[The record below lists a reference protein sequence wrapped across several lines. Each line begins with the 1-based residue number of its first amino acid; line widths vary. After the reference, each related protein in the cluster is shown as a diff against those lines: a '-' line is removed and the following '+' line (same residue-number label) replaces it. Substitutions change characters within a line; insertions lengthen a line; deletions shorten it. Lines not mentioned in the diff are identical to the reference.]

1 MSEKVL
7 KVLSNAQ
14 QGLTNEQ
21 KAQARLNIGCAGTYH
36 AGTNIA
42 IDSSTNTISVSGLA
56 TVATT
61 GRYSDLSGTPTIP
74 EQVNADWNAVSG
86 KAEILNRPFVT
97 EVKELTGSS
106 AYGPVYTNIPTLTLG
121 NQIISTDTSGSNAAF
136 GIVAPVPTS
145 SDVGKSLVAGNGS
158 THWETVNPGGKLLK
172 HTATFVRVGSEVDDP
187 WHVQNTL
194 NNAINHVVIDNHNG
208 DICSVLIEA
217 PTIAADEE
225 YNYSVVFDC
234 TNSSGGCGLDV
245 ENAAPRLERRGDL
258 DFSGQYLRIT
268 GSDTSSDAITK
279 EQRAVTSVTPN
290 SHNIKDGDGN
300 QTSVVY
306 SVGQENKWL
315 QIGTASYY
323 GVSENTKLAG
333 PFVVTNVH
341 YSDNNRWVTDH
352 YIYFSGDP
360 NFQVRVY
367 GGVYEVVRF

>member
-86 KAEILNRPFVT
+86 KAQILNKPTVT
-97 EVKELTGSS
+97 EVKELTGST
-106 AYGPVYTNIPTLTLG
+106 AYGPVYTNVPTLTLG

-172 HTATFVRVGSEVDDP
+172 HTATFVRVVS
-187 WHVQNTL
+187 T
-194 NNAINHVVIDNHNG
+194 
-208 DICSVLIEA
+208 
-217 PTIAADEE
+217 TI
-225 YNYSVVFDC
+225 
-234 TNSSGGCGLDV
+234 T
-245 ENAAPRLERRGDL
+245 
-258 DFSGQYLRIT
+258 
-268 GSDTSSDAITK
+268 
-279 EQRAVTSVTPN
+279 VTSALCLSRHLPLPQMKNTTTLSCSTAQTPAEAVH
-290 SHNIKDGDGN
+290 S
-300 QTSVVY
+300 TSKTPCHALNVVAALAPA
-306 SVGQENKWL
+306 V
-315 QIGTASYY
+315 
-323 GVSENTKLAG
+323 NTCA
-333 PFVVTNVH
+333 
-341 YSDNNRWVTDH
+341 
-352 YIYFSGDP
+352 
-360 NFQVRVY
+360 
-367 GGVYEVVRF
+367 

>member
-86 KAEILNRPFVT
+86 KAQILNKPTVT
-97 EVKELTGSS
+97 EVKELTGST
-106 AYGPVYTNIPTLTLG
+106 AYGPVYTNVPTLTLG

-172 HTATFVRVGSEVDDP
+172 HTATFVRVGSERDDP

-234 TNSSGGCGLDV
+234 TNSSGSCSFDV
-245 ENAAPRLERRGDL
+245 ENAVPRLERRGSL
-258 DFSGQYLRIT
+258 SSSGQYLRIT
-268 GSDTSSDAITK
+268 GSDSASDAVTK
-279 EQRAVTSVTPN
+279 EQKAITAVTPN

-306 SVGQENKWL
+306 SVGQDSKWL
-315 QIGTASYY
+315 QIGSASYY

-333 PFVVTNVH
+333 PLVVTDVG
-341 YSDNNRWVTDH
+341 YSDDH
-352 YIYFSGDP
+352 WAVEHSVGFWGDP
-360 NFQVRVY
+360 NYMIRVY
-367 GGVYEVVRF
+367 GNTYEIVRF

>member
-1 MSEKVL
+1 MSEKIM
-7 KVLSNAQ
+7 KVLANVQ
-14 QGLTNEQ
+14 QGLTDEQ
-21 KAQARLNIGCAGTYH
+21 KAQARSNIGAQATLT
-36 AGTNIA
+36 AGTNI
-42 IDSSTNTISVSGLA
+42 TISNNVISAAG
-56 TVATT
+56 
-61 GRYSDLSGTPTIP
+61 G
-74 EQVNADWNAVSG
+74 EQVNADWTSNSG
-86 KAEILNRPFVT
+86 LSEILHKPYVT

-106 AYGPVYTNIPTLTLG
+106 AYGPVYTNVPTLTLG

-136 GIVAPVPTS
+136 GIVAPVPTN

-172 HTATFVRVGSEVDDP
+172 HTANFVRVGSNFDDP

-194 NNAINHVVIDNHNG
+194 NNAINHVVIDNHSG
-208 DICSVLIEA
+208 DICSILIEA

-245 ENAAPRLERRGDL
+245 ENAVPRLERRGS
-258 DFSGQYLRIT
+258 FGVSGQYLRIT
-268 GSDTSSDAITK
+268 GSDTASDAITK
-279 EQRAVTSVTPN
+279 EQKAVTAVTPN

-333 PFVVTNVH
+333 PFVVTDVD
-341 YSDNNRWVTDH
+341 YSDNDYWTADH